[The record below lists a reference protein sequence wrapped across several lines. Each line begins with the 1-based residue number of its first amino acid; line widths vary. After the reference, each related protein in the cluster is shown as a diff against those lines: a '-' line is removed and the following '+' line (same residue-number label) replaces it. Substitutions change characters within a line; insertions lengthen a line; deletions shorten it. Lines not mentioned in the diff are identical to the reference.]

1 MRLILLCSL
10 ALVVYS
16 APLDEYVMGD
26 MIFVGDPN
34 KVARNA
40 NMNAR
45 KWDKGMQRIISLV
58 IIRILKPINFWI
70 FHINSPFNIRK

>member
-1 MRLILLCSL
+1 MRLILLFSF
-10 ALVVYS
+10 AIIAYS
-16 APLDEYVMGD
+16 APLDEFVIGD

-45 KWDKGMQRIISLV
+45 KWDKGRLESFIDSY
-58 IIRILKPINFWI
+58 R
-70 FHINSPFNIRK
+70 

>member
-1 MRLILLCSL
+1 MRLILLFSF
-10 ALVVYS
+10 AIIAYS
-16 APLDEYVMGD
+16 APLDEFVIGD

-45 KWDKGMQRIISLV
+45 KWDKGRLE
-58 IIRILKPINFWI
+58 
-70 FHINSPFNIRK
+70 

>member
-1 MRLILLCSL
+1 MRLILLFSL

-45 KWDKGMQRIISLV
+45 KWDKGMMINISVVVGCFLLKLISL
-58 IIRILKPINFWI
+58 
-70 FHINSPFNIRK
+70 